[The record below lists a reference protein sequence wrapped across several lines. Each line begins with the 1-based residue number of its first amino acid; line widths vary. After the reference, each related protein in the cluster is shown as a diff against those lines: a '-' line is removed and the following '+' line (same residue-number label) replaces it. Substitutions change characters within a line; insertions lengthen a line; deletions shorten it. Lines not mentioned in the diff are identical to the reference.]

1 VTSAL
6 EPLSGQAFRVE
17 VVMGM
22 PIGIDLRD
30 PAARRD
36 PQATEALLDRCY
48 AALRAADDWFS
59 LWRPDTAMARLA
71 TGQATLA
78 EMPVEVVEVL
88 RLCVL
93 ATRATDGRFL
103 ARDLSGRVDPTGL
116 VKGWAVARVGRL
128 LLAAGRRDWCIT
140 AAGDVL
146 VHGEPRPAE
155 PWVIGIADPD
165 RPRELLDAVR
175 LSAGAVATSGPAE
188 RGSHIWDPLRG
199 NAARGVRSVSVV
211 CTDILRADVL
221 ATAAV
226 ARGAA
231 AAAWLERLPGVEALV
246 VHESD
251 RLELTSGWARLA
263 V

>member
-1 VTSAL
+1 
-6 EPLSGQAFRVE
+6 
-17 VVMGM
+17 MGM

-30 PAARRD
+30 PVGPGD
-36 PQATEALLDRCY
+36 PAATEVLLDRCFG
-48 AALRAADDWFS
+48 ALRAADDWFS
-59 LWRPDTAMARLA
+59 LWRPDTAMSRLA
-71 TGQATLA
+71 DGRATLR

-93 ATRATDGRFL
+93 AARATDGRFV
-103 ARDLSGRVDPTGL
+103 ARDLAGRVDPTGL

-128 LLAAGRRDWCIT
+128 LLAAGRRNWCVT

-165 RPRELLDAVR
+165 RPRGLLDAVR
-175 LSAGAVATSGPAE
+175 LSAGAVATSGTGE
-188 RGSHIWDPLRG
+188 RGQHIWDPAHG
-199 NAARGVRSVSVV
+199 IAARGVRSVSVV

-226 ARGAA
+226 ARGRD
-231 AAAWLERLPGVEALV
+231 AAAWLDRLPGAEALI
-246 VHESD
+246 VHETG
-251 RLELTSGWARLA
+251 RLEPTSGWARLA

>member
-1 VTSAL
+1 
-6 EPLSGQAFRVE
+6 
-17 VVMGM
+17 MGL
-22 PIGIDLRD
+22 PISIDLRD
-30 PAARRD
+30 PVGPRD
-36 PQATEALLDRCY
+36 LGATEALLDRCF

-59 LWRPDTAMARLA
+59 LWRPDTPMARLA
-71 TGQATLA
+71 SGWATLA

-93 ATRATDGRFL
+93 ATRATDGRFV
-103 ARDLSGRVDPTGL
+103 ARDLTGRVDPTGL

-146 VHGEPRPAE
+146 VHGQPRPAE

-165 RPRELLDAVR
+165 RPRELLCAVR
-175 LSAGAVATSGPAE
+175 LSAGAVATSGSAE
-188 RGSHIWDPLRG
+188 RGQHIWDPLRG
-199 NAARGVRSVSVV
+199 IAARGVRSVSVV

-226 ARGAA
+226 ARGAD
-231 AAAWLERLPGVEALV
+231 AAAWLDRLPGVEALV
-246 VHESD
+246 VHEGG
-251 RLELTSGWARLA
+251 RLEPTAGWARLT